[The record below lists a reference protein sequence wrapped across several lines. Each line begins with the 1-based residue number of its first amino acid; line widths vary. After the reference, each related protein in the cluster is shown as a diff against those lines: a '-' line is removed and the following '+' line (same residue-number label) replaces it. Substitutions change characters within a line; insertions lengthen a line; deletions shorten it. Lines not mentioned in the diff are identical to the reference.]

1 MMLKPATALAA
12 AALALTTFS
21 GLAFA
26 HSSATGI
33 VKQRMGLM
41 EEIAESMKQV
51 GSMIRGQT
59 DFDAETV
66 RAAAARMAD
75 HAGRMTDM
83 FPRNS
88 TSGPSEAL
96 PAIWEDWDGFAG
108 LAGELEA
115 KAVTLSQ
122 AAENAQGVD
131 EIRPHFAELG
141 RTCAACHEDF
151 RKAD

>member
-1 MMLKPATALAA
+1 MLKPATALAA
-12 AALALTTFS
+12 AALALTTFAS
-21 GLAFA
+21 LAFA

-33 VKQRMGLM
+33 VKQRMDLM

-59 DFDAETV
+59 PFKADTV
-66 RAAAARMAD
+66 RAAAESMAD
-75 HAGRMTDM
+75 HAGKMTDM

-88 TSGPSEAL
+88 TGGPSEAL

-108 LAGELEA
+108 LADELEA
-115 KAVTLSQ
+115 RAVTLSQ
-122 AAENAQGVD
+122 AAQNAQGVD
-131 EIRPHFAELG
+131 DIGPYFADLG
-141 RTCAACHEDF
+141 RTCSACHEDF